1 MDAHKRLREA
11 QQAAIE
17 GRHAEALRGYE
28 WFHRN
33 ALKHERSLYGV
44 RLSFALWYWVELGK
58 VYPKALQSLERIRRN
73 KTAALR
79 NGRGNRETFHD
90 VVSINEH
97 LDKQRDTYRLFVS
110 LDKKRPTLATKCASV
125 AMPAVVRY
133 RDFKLARRHI
143 QDPDTVLSRDARLF
157 GEGMQWASQKA
168 GKQRAASRE
177 AHIRIYCKDIAL
189 LTAILRGSGE
199 RAKAT
204 ELRKQAL
211 ALVKPSSLRKIVAA
225 RLR

>member
-1 MDAHKRLREA
+1 LDPRARLTKAQEA
-11 QQAAIE
+11 AAA

-33 ALKHERSLYGV
+33 ALKHRPSLYGV
-44 RLSFALWYWVELGK
+44 RLSFALSYWTELGK
-58 VYPKALQSLERIRRN
+58 VYPKALRSLERIRRD

-97 LDKQRDTYRLFVS
+97 LNKQRDTYRLFRN
-110 LDKKRPTLATKCASV
+110 LDAKRPALAAACASV
-125 AMPAVVRY
+125 AMPALVRC
-133 RDFKLARRHI
+133 RDFKLARRHMP
-143 QDPDTVLSRDARLF
+143 DPDALLSRHLSLLK
-157 GEGMQWASQKA
+157 EGMEWSDQRPRKW
-168 GKQRAASRE
+168 RAASRE
-177 AHIRIYCKDIAL
+177 AHIRIYCKDVAL

-199 RAKAT
+199 RGKAA
-204 ELRKQAL
+204 ELSKQAL
-211 ALVKPSSLRKIVAA
+211 ALAGPSSLRNLVAA